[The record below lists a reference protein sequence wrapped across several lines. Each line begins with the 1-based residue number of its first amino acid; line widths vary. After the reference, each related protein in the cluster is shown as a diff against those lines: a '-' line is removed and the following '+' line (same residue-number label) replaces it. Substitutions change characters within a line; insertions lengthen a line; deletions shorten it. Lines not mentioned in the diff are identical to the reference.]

1 MSESHLLRLHF
12 GVYQLSVVIMNKY
25 EHLAVAP
32 RSQQEHHC
40 KNQKVVN
47 NLRMDFEW
55 KPSVLTV
62 LTVLRCISTFS
73 GWISMNI
80 FKYIYNYD
88 AITDYWSTLIWSLT
102 WSMEEKSFCFSA
114 LSLRFSNYI
123 VVMYIKSTNFT
134 FFMRH
139 FLYIQALI
147 GRWCKRNG
155 KYKTSLLRLVF

>member
-1 MSESHLLRLHF
+1 MLRILRWTLSESHLLRLHF

-40 KNQKVVN
+40 KNKKVVN

-102 WSMEEKSFCFSA
+102 WSMEEKSFCFFA
-114 LSLRFSNYI
+114 LSLRFSNYF

-134 FFMRH
+134 FFYEAFFCTFKH
-139 FLYIQALI
+139 
-147 GRWCKRNG
+147 
-155 KYKTSLLRLVF
+155 S